1 MIGLGTIINVAAI
14 VGGGLIGMVGGSL
27 IKKNYQE
34 TLMAVCAVVVMFIG
48 LAGALSKALVV
59 TSAGIETQGTMMAII
74 CFAVGSIL
82 GEWINLDGK
91 MEAFGEWLKVR
102 TGNAG
107 DNSFVNAFVT
117 ASLTVCIGA
126 MAVVGAIEDGISGNY
141 TILAAKA
148 ILDLIIILVMTVSM
162 GKGCMFSAIPVGIF
176 QGFFTIFARF
186 LQPVMTEAAM
196 NNLSLTGNIMIF
208 CVGVNLFW
216 GKKIRVAN
224 TLPTLI
230 FAVLWEFMPWA

>member
-14 VGGGLIGMVGGSL
+14 VGGGLIGMAGGSL

-34 TLMAVCAVVVMFIG
+34 TLMASCAVVVMFIG
-48 LAGALSKALVV
+48 LAGALAKTLIV
-59 TSAGIETQGTMMAII
+59 TSSGIETQRTMMCIF
-74 CFAVGSIL
+74 CFAIGSIL
-82 GEWINLDGK
+82 GELIDLDGK
-91 MEAFGEWLKVR
+91 MEAFGEWLKIK

-126 MAVVGAIEDGISGNY
+126 MAIVGAIEDGISGDY

-148 ILDLIIILVMTVSM
+148 ILDLIIIVVMTASM

-186 LQPVMTEAAM
+186 LQPVMTTAAM

-230 FAVLWEFMPWA
+230 FAVIWAFMPWA